1 MLEQAKERQNAYNLD
16 NLSFYNKIYL
26 SSEILSSAL
35 AVLNLNEQNYKAIFG
50 YSFLLLLVLGVK
62 LHKTNSKK
70 LKELKKYKLFF
81 EMEKD
86 LSIINNSAFLKCIE
100 FENMYQ
106 IPVDIETIDSYTYG
120 EMKSIYKEYKKRKK
134 CY

>member
-1 MLEQAKERQNAYNLD
+1 
-16 NLSFYNKIYL
+16 
-26 SSEILSSAL
+26 
-35 AVLNLNEQNYKAIFG
+35 
-50 YSFLLLLVLGVK
+50 
-62 LHKTNSKK
+62 
-70 LKELKKYKLFF
+70 
-81 EMEKD
+81 MEKD